1 LFKNLAGLL
10 TLAAL
15 ASTPYVQIEQLEQ
28 SRVLGNGRL
37 AAFLSSN
44 DRQVAL
50 RAALAIGRTKQPAG
64 LPLLARH
71 AGDRDPAMRAMVVY
85 GIGLIGGSA
94 APAPVLTALNDSAG
108 VVRVSALDAATRL
121 ENAHVFTPSQSGH
134 AFTRTKA
141 LLSEQDS
148 IVRARAAT
156 TLASFTNTPQAKAAS
171 QTLSQAFATERDAFV
186 RWHEMW
192 SLYRG
197 YAAEGP
203 HKTLLAGLRDS
214 SDDVRI
220 EALRA
225 IGRRG
230 DKNDLSA
237 VVPLTRDFSWRVAE
251 QALETVTVLR
261 GGQPTDHLKAIPQ
274 GVRTPAPQP
283 DRFESLRALPRHSVA
298 GKPSPPTPD
307 AIDVRTKLNPTTVAL
322 FTGPAK
328 GPHPRARIVTTAGN
342 IYLELYPEWAPLTVE
357 NFFNLANE
365 GYYDNNPWFRIVPD
379 FVVQSGDPSAD
390 APGPG
395 YTIPA
400 EENPIE
406 QDSYVISM
414 GLDYTNPP
422 NAHAK
427 RDSAASEFYITLSPQ
442 LHLNSDF
449 TVFGRVIS
457 GFDVLGRLVESDKI
471 LRIER
476 LPDTSG

>member
-1 LFKNLAGLL
+1 LVGLL

-15 ASTPYVQIEQLEQ
+15 AYAPYVQIEQLEQ

-37 AAFLSSN
+37 AAFLSSG

-64 LPLLARH
+64 LSLLERR
-71 AGDRDPAMRAMVVY
+71 AGDRDPAMRAIAVY
-85 GIGLIGGSA
+85 GIGLIGGSDA
-94 APAPVLTALNDSAG
+94 AGPVLRALNDTPGA
-108 VVRVSALDAATRL
+108 VLVAALDATIRL
-121 ENAHVFTPSQSGH
+121 ESAHSFNPAQAGRALARVTALQS
-134 AFTRTKA
+134 
-141 LLSEQDS
+141 SPDE

-156 TLASFTNTPQAKAAS
+156 TLSSFTQTASSRAAAMA
-171 QTLSQAFATERDAFV
+171 LSRAFAREKSAFV
-186 RWHEMW
+186 RWHIMW

-197 YAAEGP
+197 YASEAP
-203 HKTLLAGLRDS
+203 RTTLLAGLRDR
-214 SDDVRI
+214 DEVVRI
-220 EALRA
+220 EAVRA
-225 IGRRG
+225 FGRRDDRRDASVLAPLMG
-230 DKNDLSA
+230 DA
-237 VVPLTRDFSWRVAE
+237 SWRVQE
-251 QALETVTVLR
+251 QTRESLAVLT
-261 GGQPTDHLKAIPQ
+261 GGKMTEHLGAIPS
-274 GVRTPAPQP
+274 GVHTPAPIA
-283 DRFESLRALPRHSVA
+283 DALASIRALPRTAAS
-298 GKPSPPTPD
+298 GKPAPPDFQAVDTRANIEPGTI
-307 AIDVRTKLNPTTVAL
+307 AGI
-322 FTGPAK
+322 TGPGK

-342 IYLELYPEWAPLTVE
+342 IYLTLYPEWAPLTVE

-406 QDSYVISM
+406 QDSYCISM
-414 GLDYTNPP
+414 GLDYTNGP

-449 TVFGRVIS
+449 TVFGRVTS

-471 LRIER
+471 LRVER
-476 LPDTSG
+476 LPDSLK